1 MVITLSV
8 IIVTI
13 NIILFF
19 FSPSF
24 LPHRYRYRNLLSKL
38 IVSRGEIN
46 SAISVADGSFFR
58 HYIFYEMIYIYIEI
72 IWLHYIVPY
81 TLTYTSRAY
90 KTTARLASLTRCDDI
105 TRKTRG
111 SNQKKERLLTRFTV
125 YVLTNERAI
134 MTTTPRRIKN
144 CSRVFASRRQT
155 LKAQILRS
163 CFHVLT
169 FS

>member
-13 NIILFF
+13 NIIFF
-19 FSPSF
+19 LSPSF

-46 SAISVADGSFFR
+46 FAISVADGSS
-58 HYIFYEMIYIYIEI
+58 YYYVFYKMIYI
-72 IWLHYIVPY
+72 LRNNLVALYIVPC
-81 TLTYTSRAY
+81 TLTCTFRAY
-90 KTTARLASLTRCDDI
+90 KTTGRLALTRCDDI

-155 LKAQILRS
+155 LKAQILCS